1 MSAVL
6 SVIGAPSSA
15 GAYAPGQERAPAAF
29 RHHGLLP
36 ALAGQGYEVIDR
48 GDVPGFRW
56 RPDAACPQA
65 MNLKAVAQV
74 AAGVR
79 EQVAGAMAEEQ
90 VAIVLG
96 GDCTVELGSVA
107 GATRDGSRSGL
118 LYIDFDT
125 DLNTP
130 AQSDGALD
138 WTGVAHLLDLPG
150 VAPELASLGR
160 ARPLLRP
167 QDLLYLAVDN
177 MTEPEA
183 ATIARL
189 DIATIR
195 LAEAR
200 GSPGSTEARV
210 RNWAEGFERVL
221 VHLDV
226 DVLDFTQFPIAE
238 NTRRCAGLTLDEL
251 RALLTLALR
260 LPNWRVLTVT
270 EVNPDHAPDERRAF
284 EVLSKILASSLARGS
299 KAEAA
304 VA

>member
-29 RHHGLLP
+29 RRYGLLP
-36 ALAGQGYEVIDR
+36 ALAGRGYEVIDR

-56 RPDAACPQA
+56 QPDAGRPKA
-65 MNLKAVAQV
+65 MNLDAVAQV
-74 AAGVR
+74 AAAVR
-79 EQVAGAMAEEQ
+79 DQVASAMAEEQ

-107 GATRDGSRSGL
+107 GASQDGSRVGL
-118 LYIDFDT
+118 LYIDLDT

-130 AQSDGALD
+130 AESDGALD

-150 VAPELASLGR
+150 VAPELASLGSV
-160 ARPLLRP
+160 RPLLGP
-167 QDLLYLAVDN
+167 QDLFFLAVN
-177 MTEPEA
+177 NITEPEA

-189 DIATIR
+189 NIATIR

-200 GSPGSTEARV
+200 GSPERTAELV
-210 RNWAEGFERVL
+210 RGWAEGFERVL
-221 VHLDV
+221 VHVDV
-226 DVLDFTQFPIAE
+226 DVLDFTHFPIAE

-251 RALLTLALR
+251 RNLLGLALG

-270 EVNPDHAPDERRAF
+270 EVNPDHAPDEKNAF
-284 EVLSKILASSLARGS
+284 EVLSAILANSLARG
-299 KAEAA
+299 ATARTDN
-304 VA
+304 